1 MKKLLLF
8 GAGKIADVMSD
19 YFLRDSDYEI
29 VAYTCEAGFA
39 HGDSYRSL
47 PLLPFDEATRLFPP
61 AQHELHIA
69 VGYHELNRVRQRLF
83 HAARSR
89 GYRLASYISSHS
101 WPGRD
106 AAVGENCFV
115 ADGVS
120 LEAGARIGDN
130 VALWSNVVVGHH
142 AQVGDHCWI
151 AAGTAIGGGT
161 IIGDRCFVALNAT
174 IGNEVVVGADSILGA
189 RTLLTKSVGDNSV
202 LVERDT
208 ELFRLDSERFLRM
221 SRLR

>member
-83 HAARSR
+83 DAARSR

-101 WPGRD
+101 WPGPD
-106 AAVGENCFV
+106 AVVGENCFV

-189 RTLLTKSVGDNSV
+189 RTLLTKSVGDKSV